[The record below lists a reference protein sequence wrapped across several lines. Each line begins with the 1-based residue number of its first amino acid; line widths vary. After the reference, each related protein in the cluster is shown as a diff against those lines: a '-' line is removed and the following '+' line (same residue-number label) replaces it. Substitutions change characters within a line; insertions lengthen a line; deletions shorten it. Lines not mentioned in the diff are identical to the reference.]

1 MKLMSKIGK
10 IAQFI
15 LLFELGDILINP
27 AKNKLYAQVNVQ
39 SQISDDLKNLT
50 KNNPDQMKVDGVII
64 NSPLIGFYEDKAKII
79 SYIKKL
85 EIDNKD
91 YIIKYTVYLK
101 NKPEPENIYSFKY
114 KPKKFIDNNRDNYF
128 QEYINSKN
136 FEHSFNESSESL
148 EFFIKDKN
156 NYIRVS
162 QTQGLLNFIKEK
174 RYK

>member
-1 MKLMSKIGK
+1 
-10 IAQFI
+10 
-15 LLFELGDILINP
+15 
-27 AKNKLYAQVNVQ
+27 
-39 SQISDDLKNLT
+39 
-50 KNNPDQMKVDGVII
+50 MKVEGVII

-148 EFFIKDKN
+148 EFLIKDKN

-162 QTQGLLNFIKEK
+162 QIQGLLNFIKEK